1 MISHALKIAEPDA
14 VFHAAAYKQVPLLE
28 RQLREAVRNNVL
40 ATEVVARSCR
50 EAGVGTFVFISTD
63 KAVDPV
69 NVLGA
74 TKRFAEMVCQTL
86 DDRKSTRFVTVR
98 FGNVLDSAGSVVPL
112 FREQIRQGGPVTV
125 TDHEVTRYFM
135 TIPEAC
141 QLIVQAAASAAHASI
156 YTLDMGEPVPI
167 RVLAEQMI
175 RLAGKQP
182 GKDIAIV
189 YTGLRPG
196 EKLHETLFH
205 ADELYRPTS
214 HSKIL
219 EARARDASAEI
230 IARALTL
237 LQAAVDA
244 YDNEELSRILRA
256 TIPEFSAVRQGRGD
270 RRYNRAIPCTR
281 RQKDTMSQRIRKAVF
296 PVAGLG
302 TRFLPATKTV
312 PKEMLPII
320 DKPLIQYAVDEAVEA
335 GCDTLI
341 FVTNRYKH
349 AVADYF
355 DKAYELEQKL
365 ERAGKTEQ
373 LELVRNVLPSHVR
386 AVFVTQAE
394 ALGLGHAV
402 LCAKPIIGDE
412 PFAVLLPDDLIW
424 NRGPGALAQMAD
436 AAQASGASQIAVQ
449 DVPREQTGS
458 YGIVA
463 TEAFSGREGRISAI
477 VEKPESGSRAQQPGR
492 GRALCPEPADLRSA
506 GKHHAGCGRRN
517 PADRCD
523 RRACWPSIR
532 CMPTASVARVS
543 IAARISA

>member
-1 MISHALKIAEPDA
+1 
-14 VFHAAAYKQVPLLE
+14 
-28 RQLREAVRNNVL
+28 
-40 ATEVVARSCR
+40 
-50 EAGVGTFVFISTD
+50 
-63 KAVDPV
+63 
-69 NVLGA
+69 
-74 TKRFAEMVCQTL
+74 
-86 DDRKSTRFVTVR
+86 
-98 FGNVLDSAGSVVPL
+98 
-112 FREQIRQGGPVTV
+112 
-125 TDHEVTRYFM
+125 
-135 TIPEAC
+135 
-141 QLIVQAAASAAHASI
+141 
-156 YTLDMGEPVPI
+156 
-167 RVLAEQMI
+167 
-175 RLAGKQP
+175 
-182 GKDIAIV
+182 
-189 YTGLRPG
+189 
-196 EKLHETLFH
+196 
-205 ADELYRPTS
+205 
-214 HSKIL
+214 
-219 EARARDASAEI
+219 
-230 IARALTL
+230 
-237 LQAAVDA
+237 
-244 YDNEELSRILRA
+244 
-256 TIPEFSAVRQGRGD
+256 
-270 RRYNRAIPCTR
+270 
-281 RQKDTMSQRIRKAVF
+281 MSQRIRKAVF

-365 ERAGKTEQ
+365 EHAGKTEQ
-373 LELVRNVLPSHVR
+373 LELVRNVLPGHVR

-477 VEKPESGSRAQQPGR
+477 VEKPSPEVAPSNLAVVGRYVLSPRIFDLLEGTRPGAGGEIQLTDAIAALLVEHPVHAYRFRGTRFDCGTHIGLVEATIRYALDHEKLSDAAQQLMQN
-492 GRALCPEPADLRSA
+492 ALKEL
-506 GKHHAGCGRRN
+506 GV
-517 PADRCD
+517 
-523 RRACWPSIR
+523 
-532 CMPTASVARVS
+532 TELE
-543 IAARISA
+543 